1 MTSSNDEVV
10 KNSEVVWI
18 ATKPHAIPRVLQEI
32 SSVAKPNQLF
42 ISVAAG
48 TTIKTLEEV
57 SNLLQ
62 NLLLTIV
69 LCLIVCIESNCYS
82 RCLHCGSML
91 MKIPNVSLGIWR
103 QSCIKVYIS

>member
-1 MTSSNDEVV
+1 MLSCYSQSDPSCSRVNVTSSNAEVV

-32 SSVAKPNQLF
+32 SSVAQPDQLF

-57 SNLLQ
+57 SYLHPE
-62 NLLLTIV
+62 NLLLTIA
-69 LCLIVCIESNCYS
+69 LCFIVCVKSNCYS
-82 RCLHCGSML
+82 R
-91 MKIPNVSLGIWR
+91 R
-103 QSCIKVYIS
+103 